1 MPESDLENWS
11 DDKDSFIGHRD
22 SMQQK
27 YAVIISVRAEQSW
40 NSEEGKSAKCMQ
52 KKKKKNFF

>member
-22 SMQQK
+22 SKQQK
-27 YAVIISVRAEQSW
+27 YAVIISVRAEQRW

-52 KKKKKNFF
+52 KKKFFF